1 MTGTQLKYIIERS
14 GLRSNDIAVKIG
26 ISPQQLNNTF
36 HSPDIKT
43 GLVEKVANVLGI
55 PVSSMYGDTNT
66 QTVNGNVV
74 DSSNVNVYGVN
85 YDALKKRDE
94 HIDRLLAIIE
104 RMQHDK

>member
-1 MTGTQLKYIIERS
+1 MDGLTLKHIIERT
-14 GLRSNDIAVKIG
+14 GRRTNDIAEAIG
-26 ISPQQLNNTF
+26 TTPQSLNNSF
-36 HSPDIKT
+36 HSQDVKS
-43 GLVEKVANVLGI
+43 GLIEKIANVLGVPI
-55 PVSSMYGDTNT
+55 SSLYGDTNT

-85 YDALKKRDE
+85 YDALRKRDE

>member
-66 QTVNGNVV
+66 QTVN
-74 DSSNVNVYGVN
+74 VYGVN

>member
-1 MTGTQLKYIIERS
+1 MDGLTLKHIIERS
-14 GLRSNDIAVKIG
+14 GRRSIDVAEAIG
-26 ISPQQLNNTF
+26 ITPQALNSVF
-36 HSPDIKT
+36 HSSDIKSGT
-43 GLVEKVANVLGI
+43 IEKVARVIGV
-55 PVSSMYGDTNT
+55 PMSSMYGDTNT
-66 QTVNGNVV
+66 QTVNGDVV